1 MAMGSTWSATRQ
13 VFAFF
18 TLLLLATATS
28 RAVTLQP
35 PADTPTMTYS
45 YPHAPDEP
53 GWDGAF
59 QDPHGTKLVDGVAG
73 GNARHSVIWAAT
85 TDERFIDVD
94 LDSAVVL
101 DRVVVQSYKHYTGRD
116 FQLDHVRLY
125 LADGTQEKAGKL
137 LGEQRG
143 YKVADKQGMRDF
155 VFAMPPKPVR
165 RFRIGLR
172 NDEPVRLGV
181 SEIVV
186 YSKDNPDISY
196 AVLAKFHKVAH
207 VPEGPP
213 PVATAED
220 REAGYVLFAP
230 NYLRRVFPNSVAL
243 AQERGQSVSLAAS
256 LGEYEPLTVAIYPL
270 EDLARCRV
278 RVTDLVGP
286 GEARIGGDCVDVRTV
301 RHLRQIPG
309 QKGSEYAKQYMI
321 VPELLEAKATAEVKA
336 QTTQQWW
343 ITVRVPRDA
352 TPAEYAGDIL
362 VESAKG
368 PVRRLGLRLRVLPVR
383 LELPKDHQFGM
394 YWGPWRPGEDPVSE
408 ERILAE
414 LRDMREHGM
423 NSVALSAPASV
434 SRAESGRYEFDL
446 ETVTRALELLKQE
459 GLAQPIPWAHTF
471 PPVDTDFGSEE
482 HLRQVKA
489 FVEHAGRDFAARNL
503 PEILWYPRDE
513 AWSDPRKE
521 EARVLY
527 EAIKQV
533 PGARTYGTVRRD
545 TAEYLDSWLDVRCH
559 TVSLSGGF
567 DDRKLCAAAR
577 TAGDLFWWY
586 TNACREYPDVVR
598 FKAGFFFW
606 KTGATGQFYWAY
618 HSPQGNPYDDLDGID
633 WCVAYPGDG
642 RPIPTI
648 EWEALREGIDDF
660 RYVYSLELA
669 IAKARA
675 KGSAEAASVAE
686 EAGRLL
692 DELRDEIVSDLE
704 EYERRGL
711 NFHTDSI
718 WPAEKYDDWRKRIA
732 RMIVRLQ
739 PLSPI
744 PKTSPAGRSEP

>member
-1 MAMGSTWSATRQ
+1 MNNVFPLFVLLLSAT
-13 VFAFF
+13 A
-18 TLLLLATATS
+18 AP
-28 RAVTLQP
+28 RAVALEP
-35 PADTPTMTYS
+35 PAGTPTVSYS

-53 GWDGAF
+53 GWDGKF
-59 QDPHGTKLVDGVAG
+59 QDPDGTKLADGVAG
-73 GNARHSVIWAAT
+73 GNARHSVIWAPT
-85 TDERFIDVD
+85 TDERLVDVD
-94 LDSAVVL
+94 LGGAVVL

-125 LADGTQEKAGKL
+125 LADGAGEKAGKL
-137 LGEQRG
+137 LGEQQG

-155 VFAMPPKPVR
+155 VFAMPPEPVR
-165 RFRIGLR
+165 RFRVGFE
-172 NDEPVRLGV
+172 NDEPVRLAV

-186 YSKDNPDISY
+186 YSKDHPDISY
-196 AVLAKFHKVAH
+196 AIMTKFQKVAH
-207 VPEGPP
+207 VPEEPP

-220 REAGYVLFAP
+220 REAGYILFAP
-230 NYLRRVFPNSVAL
+230 NYLRRIFPNSVPL
-243 AQERGQSVSLAAS
+243 AHERGETVSLAAS
-256 LGEYEPLTVAIYPL
+256 PGEYEPLTVAVYPL

-278 RVTDLVGP
+278 RVTDLLGP
-286 GEARIGGDCVDVRTV
+286 GGMRMGGDCVDVRTV

-321 VPELLEAKATAEVKA
+321 VPELLEATATTELEARK
-336 QTTQQWW
+336 TQQWW
-343 ITVRVPRDA
+343 ITVRVPRNA
-352 TPAEYAGDIL
+352 TPGEYAGDVM
-362 VESAKG
+362 VESGKG
-368 PVRRLGLRLRVLPVR
+368 PVRRMGLRLRVLSVR
-383 LELPKDHQFGM
+383 LELCEDYQFGM
-394 YWGPWRPGEDPVSE
+394 YWEPGRSGEETASE
-408 ERILAE
+408 EPLLAE

-423 NSVALSAPASV
+423 NSVALSAPASM
-434 SRAESGRYEFDL
+434 SRGEGARYGFDL
-446 ETVTRALELLKQE
+446 ETVTRTLELLRQE
-459 GLAQPIPWAHTF
+459 GLTQPIPWAHPF
-471 PPVDTDFGSEE
+471 PPVDTDFGSDE

-489 FVEHAGRDFAARNL
+489 FVEHAKGHFAARNL

-527 EAIKQV
+527 EAVKQV
-533 PGARTYGTVRRD
+533 PGSRTYGTVRRD

-567 DDRKLCAAAR
+567 DDRKLRAAAEA
-577 TAGDLFWWY
+577 AGDRFWWY
-586 TNACREYPDVVR
+586 TNSCREYPDVVR

-618 HSPQGNPYDDLDGID
+618 YYPQGNPYDDLDGID

-642 RPIPTI
+642 RRIPTI

-660 RYVYSLELA
+660 RYVYTLELA

-675 KGSAEAASVAE
+675 KGSAEAASAVE

-692 DELRDEIVSDLE
+692 DELRDDVVSDLE
-704 EYERRGL
+704 EYERREL

-718 WPAEKYDDWRKRIA
+718 WPPEKYDDWRNRIA

-739 PLSPI
+739 PLISVPR
-744 PKTSPAGRSEP
+744 TSPTGS